1 MDTKKCP
8 RCGEEIPSE
17 MQFCLH
23 CMERTDGVL
32 EIRQKSRS
40 RTLPYLLAGI
50 AILLLAGIA
59 LLLIVLLRPDKQ
71 EETNLTMHPDE
82 TITTTITTSITET
95 DTAEAAQTDTEASQ
109 ETAAIPSDAPDNAV
123 ITTNAPQENADTV
136 QTNAVAETSDTSTI
150 PIQTQ
155 PPIASESD
163 VQTTAQAI
171 TEPPAPIVTEP
182 PATQAPIISFE
193 QRITDGLANWGGS
206 NVDTSTLVF
215 NGNSCSFTA
224 NASGSPLSCTLESN
238 AEYTAFTL
246 VMAQQSPYAAYSPG
260 TYVPDLTNTFSSILL
275 GHSLSSGLRGDI
287 RTMLNNFGTQQV
299 FTENGYSYIITA
311 EKQNDGTKTVTV
323 TASIS

>member
-50 AILLLAGIA
+50 AVLLLAGIA
-59 LLLIVLLRPDKQ
+59 LLLIFLLRSDKQ
-71 EETNLTMHPDE
+71 EETNLPMHPDE
-82 TITTTITTSITET
+82 TITTVITPTITET
-95 DTAEAAQTDTEASQ
+95 DTAESTQTDTEALQ
-109 ETAAIPSDAPDNAV
+109 ETAAIPSDVPAV
-123 ITTNAPQENADTV
+123 STTNTPQENPDAV
-136 QTNAVAETSDTSTI
+136 QTNAVAEKPDTNTA

-155 PPIASESD
+155 LPIASESD
-163 VQTTAQAI
+163 VQTTTQAV
-171 TEPPAPIVTEP
+171 TEPPASIVTEP
-182 PATQAPIISFE
+182 PATQAPVISFE

-206 NVDTSTLVF
+206 NVDASTLVF
-215 NGNSCSFTA
+215 SGNSCTFTA

-238 AEYTAFTL
+238 AECTAFTL

-275 GHSLSSGLRGDI
+275 GHSLSSGMRGDI
-287 RTMLNNFGTQQV
+287 RTMFNNFGTQQV

>member
-40 RTLPYLLAGI
+40 RSLTYLLAGI

-59 LLLIVLLRPDKQ
+59 LLLIFLLRSDKK
-71 EETNLTMHPDE
+71 EETNLSLNQPQ

-109 ETAAIPSDAPDNAV
+109 ETAAIQSDALDDAV
-123 ITTNAPQENADTV
+123 ITTNVPQENADTV
-136 QTNAVAETSDTSTI
+136 QTNAVAEKPDTNTA
-150 PIQTQ
+150 PVQTQ
-155 PPIASESD
+155 PPIASETT
-163 VQTTAQAI
+163 VQTTTQAV
-171 TEPPAPIVTEP
+171 TEPPVPIVTES
-182 PATQAPIISFE
+182 PATQAPVISFA

-206 NVDTSTLVF
+206 NVDASKLVF
-215 NGNSCSFTA
+215 NGNSCTFTA

-238 AEYTAFTL
+238 AECTAFTL
-246 VMAQQSPYAAYSPG
+246 VMAQSSSYAAYSPG

-275 GHSLSSGLRGDI
+275 EYSLSSGLRGDI
-287 RTMLNNFGTQQV
+287 RTMLNSFGTEQV
-299 FTENGYSYIITA
+299 FTENGYSYTVAA

>member
-32 EIRQKSRS
+32 EIRQKTRSRS
-40 RTLPYLLAGI
+40 LIYLFAGI
-50 AILLLAGIA
+50 VILLLAGIA
-59 LLLIVLLRPDKQ
+59 LLLIFLLRSDKQ
-71 EETNLTMHPDE
+71 EETNLLLNPPE
-82 TITTTITTSITET
+82 TITTTLTET
-95 DTAEAAQTDTEASQ
+95 DTTESIQTDAETTQ
-109 ETAAIPSDAPDNAV
+109 ETAVIPSNAPDNAI
-123 ITTNAPQENADTV
+123 ITTNALQENTDTI
-136 QTNAVAETSDTSTI
+136 QTGILTE
-150 PIQTQ
+150 PIITNTAPMQTQ
-155 PPIASESD
+155 PPIASETT
-163 VQTTAQAI
+163 VQTTTQAV

-182 PATQAPIISFE
+182 PATQAPVISFA

-206 NVDTSTLVF
+206 NVDASTLLF
-215 NGNSCSFTA
+215 NGNSCTFTA

-238 AEYTAFTL
+238 AECTAFTL
-246 VMAQQSPYAAYSPG
+246 VMAQSSSYAAYSPG

-275 GHSLSSGLRGDI
+275 EHSLSSGLRGDI
-287 RTMLNNFGTQQV
+287 RTMLNSFGTEQV
-299 FTENGYSYIITA
+299 FTENGYSYTVTA